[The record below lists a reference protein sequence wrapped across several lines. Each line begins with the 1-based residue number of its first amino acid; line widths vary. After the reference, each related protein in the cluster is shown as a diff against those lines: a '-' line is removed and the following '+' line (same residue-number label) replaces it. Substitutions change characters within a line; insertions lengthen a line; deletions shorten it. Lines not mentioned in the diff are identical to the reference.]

1 MVDQSPGVVPQPRIA
16 QAAAQGQK
24 PDREFAKQ
32 GESLDAAS
40 LSCRGLK
47 REAEGGD
54 PTARENILL
63 FKWFGLEFVGRN
75 GSIDRQ
81 PADNLLNKPI
91 ADVFLVLVHAVNK
104 KFKLEDLPAKAK
116 INRARW
122 KDDNFDCHIEIR
134 DLLDYISDRYKI
146 PLTEAHIEK
155 LINPEISLRDFLD
168 VLKDARALYQKN
180 GTALG
185 VKI

>member
-1 MVDQSPGVVPQPRIA
+1 MVDQSPGVVPQPKIA
-16 QAAAQGQK
+16 QAGAQGAK

-32 GESLDAAS
+32 GESLDEAR
-40 LSCRGLK
+40 LNCRGLK

-63 FKWFGLEFVGRN
+63 FKFFGSEFVGRN
-75 GSIDRQ
+75 GSIDQQ
-81 PADNLLNKPI
+81 PAENLLSKPI

-104 KFKLEDLPAKAK
+104 KFKPEDLPAKAK
-116 INRARW
+116 INRVRW
-122 KDDNFDCHIEIR
+122 NEDNFDCHIEIR
-134 DLLDYISDRYKI
+134 DLLNYISDRYKV
-146 PLTEAHIEK
+146 PLTEAHIEQ
-155 LINPEISLRDFLD
+155 LINPEISLRDFLG